1 MGPGVSGRNRLRV
14 SVCCNQGG
22 RRYMEDRVSIFCE
35 RDKDGCLGYVFLAV
49 FDGHGGSDASEMAQK
64 RLRANIVQN
73 PGFLS
78 DNDDDVLEAI
88 KDGFL
93 ITQSQMLHEVEN
105 WPKTSSG
112 FPSTSGTTASVAFI
126 RHNKVY
132 IGHVGDSAIALG
144 KRFPDGSVVGSKLT
158 TDHKPDDPE
167 EQRRIWERGGEVMSK
182 SGVKRVVWV
191 RPVRPNSVKRPTLF
205 EKIPFLAVARAL
217 GDLWSYNSS
226 KDDFVVSPV
235 PDVSMVQLQPDDVC
249 LVIGSDGLWNVL
261 NAQNVVEIVNCNEWK
276 DCPSGWNA
284 CESKTCG
291 LEINHARW
299 IARQALIRWGRLR
312 ADNISV
318 ITVLF
323 DRCGS
328 GASSSYSRSSVIN
341 DEEVLDIEQVLTDQP
356 SAVVHIRA
364 ERVLALRTSPVELFY
379 YGTVETVANSQLP
392 PRFCGPGYTE
402 YSEGTTLLCL
412 NCKSSDGA
420 VQATDSDTNG
430 DQEADKSVREDKQS
444 GEQIDVYLKQEET
457 KQSLICAR
465 DKNSSYD
472 SQVTTWCSLHR
483 SHLDHCNRLFNS
495 ATVEHSSNDS
505 KVQLDRLSIDM
516 IRDDK
521 IYSRRAEAIVALLVS
536 PKKSLSSYS
545 RSGDLESARLLES
558 LNLETSCRLQS
569 ASSSCLLSVD
579 LSDRMAT
586 RSGDCLSDLLTVK
599 RREGITNDVTVNSA
613 KRFKCAEETSRRTT
627 TSSPLM
633 PR

>member
-1 MGPGVSGRNRLRV
+1 MGPGASGRSHLRV

-35 RDKDGCLGYVFLAV
+35 RDKDGGSSYVFLAV

-73 PGFLS
+73 PRFLS

-93 ITQSQMLHEVEN
+93 VTQSQMLHEVEN

-126 RHNKVY
+126 RRNKLY

-144 KRFPDGSVVGSKLT
+144 KRFPDGTVVGSKLT

-167 EQRRIWERGGEVMSK
+167 EQRRISERGGEVMSK

-191 RPVRPNSVKRPTLF
+191 RPVRPNSVKRSALF

-323 DRCGS
+323 DRCNNGPT
-328 GASSSYSRSSVIN
+328 AYNQSSVIN
-341 DEEVLDIEQVLTDQP
+341 EEEVLDIEQVLTEQP
-356 SAVVHIRA
+356 SAVVHILA

-379 YGTVETVANSQLP
+379 YGTVETTVNNKLP

-412 NCKSSDGA
+412 SC
-420 VQATDSDTNG
+420 
-430 DQEADKSVREDKQS
+430 
-444 GEQIDVYLKQEET
+444 
-457 KQSLICAR
+457 
-465 DKNSSYD
+465 KNSD
-472 SQVTTWCSLHR
+472 DPAQAGERETVAIKKRMGTSQSQPPH
-483 SHLDHCNRLFNS
+483 SIGG
-495 ATVEHSSNDS
+495 ATV
-505 KVQLDRLSIDM
+505 
-516 IRDDK
+516 DDD
-521 IYSRRAEAIVALLVS
+521 
-536 PKKSLSSYS
+536 
-545 RSGDLESARLLES
+545 DL
-558 LNLETSCRLQS
+558 C
-569 ASSSCLLSVD
+569 
-579 LSDRMAT
+579 
-586 RSGDCLSDLLTVK
+586 
-599 RREGITNDVTVNSA
+599 TNQKAA
-613 KRFKCAEETSRRTT
+613 KRPTNEK
-627 TSSPLM
+627 
-633 PR
+633 